1 MPRNNGR
8 CLPSSSHLQWESHCT
23 NDECLGFLVSHGNH
37 PMDGRMVT
45 KKKHAPKTAQQTP
58 PIEVLILL
66 RSPYSSPREHILVVG
81 CCWYNLHPCFQ
92 KGPKMIIQH
101 SRFDHLF
108 YKLAKL
114 VCFLPGHCGSSSFAP
129 VQMRLWQWHLL
140 IISTLYPYKLYVY
153 ILVVIRNGF
162 HNNARFRCSHG
173 TQQGIGPEQ
182 NIIQTATR

>member
-1 MPRNNGR
+1 MDVV
-8 CLPSSSHLQWESHCT
+8 CQAAATSSERATAQMMSALDFWFLMGTIQW
-23 NDECLGFLVSHGNH
+23 
-37 PMDGRMVT
+37 MVGWSL

-129 VQMRLWQWHLL
+129 VQMRLWQ
-140 IISTLYPYKLYVY
+140 
-153 ILVVIRNGF
+153 
-162 HNNARFRCSHG
+162 
-173 TQQGIGPEQ
+173 
-182 NIIQTATR
+182 